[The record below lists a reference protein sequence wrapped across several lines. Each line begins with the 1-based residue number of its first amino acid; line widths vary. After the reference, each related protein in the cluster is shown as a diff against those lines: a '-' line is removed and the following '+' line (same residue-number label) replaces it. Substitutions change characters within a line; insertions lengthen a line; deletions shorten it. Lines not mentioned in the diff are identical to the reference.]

1 MPHLEYLEWLQCWE
15 SDQIAA
21 SVAKCLKG
29 HCPVWLQHWPSR
41 SQFEKWNHKHPFS
54 ARSTSVQGEQG
65 REWLEERKKDARRQL
80 MFNLG
85 KCTQRDAP
93 GDRPWSRR
101 VFWLAR
107 KRVNP
112 PRARLIT
119 ANWMRCEQSVLTLPL
134 SGNMRMRCGRK
145 RKTKTDART
154 ATTTATTATRTK
166 PKLTRKYCRHISTE
180 NWYAPSLTLPPPHP
194 TFPRCLAKS
203 LRVWRDAGKS
213 FKHSPLRASPAPRRT
228 APPHHDS
235 LWVRTLKLD

>member
-1 MPHLEYLEWLQCWE
+1 MLRTVLKG
-15 SDQIAA
+15 IALSGYNIGTVGA
-21 SVAKCLKG
+21 SLKSEIINILSRHGLRSNRKNVRRKCL
-29 HCPVWLQHWPSR
+29 
-41 SQFEKWNHKHPFS
+41 E
-54 ARSTSVQGEQG
+54 G
-65 REWLEERKKDARRQL
+65 RKEDARRQL

-180 NWYAPSLTLPPPHP
+180 NWYAPSLTLPPPLS

-213 FKHSPLRASPAPRRT
+213 FKHSPLRAST
-228 APPHHDS
+228 APPRHDS